1 MQDRLSDLTGEATL
15 PEMEVENS
23 SASEKSDHE
32 EEMEEVSKKKKGK
45 DKKKPKDE
53 EEEEEMIH
61 GEGQAE
67 EFMHDFFEDV
77 NAIKNGMSLIRKNI
91 RAIEETYGQSLV
103 AVGLEQGSKSS
114 EDLEK
119 LIDATNLAATDVRN
133 RLKQMDTDIKKE
145 EKEKGTAQARI
156 RTNMHGTL
164 TRKFL
169 DLMAEYQEVQ
179 TKFKNKFRERV
190 ERQYRIVKPEATQEE
205 IDDALDSGNT
215 QVFAKEILNQRHAQA
230 KDALNYIENRHKD
243 ILRLEQSIKELH
255 QMFLDMAILVEA
267 QGELID
273 QIEYNVSQA
282 EAYSRTGVKNL
293 REANQLQKKSRKKMC
308 CIAVCL
314 IIVLVL
320 IGGGIGLISGLV
332 GK

>member
-1 MQDRLSDLTGEATL
+1 MQDRFSDLTGETTL
-15 PEMEVENS
+15 PSMQEEDGQSE
-23 SASEKSDHE
+23 SEKNESE
-32 EEMEEVSKKKKGK
+32 EEMEDIKKKKGK
-45 DKKKPKDE
+45 DKKKNKDDE
-53 EEEEEMIH
+53 EEIH
-61 GEGQAE
+61 GEEQAE

-77 NAIKNGMSLIRKNI
+77 NAIKTGMALIRKNI
-91 RAIEETYGQSLV
+91 RSIEETYGQSLV

-114 EDLEK
+114 EDLER

-133 RLKQMDTDIKKE
+133 RLKEMDAENKKQ
-145 EKEKGTAQARI
+145 EKEKGSAQARI

-190 ERQYRIVKPEATQEE
+190 ERQYRIVKPEATQDE
-205 IDDALDSGNT
+205 IDEALDSGNT

-273 QIEYNVSQA
+273 QIEFNVSQA
-282 EAYSRTGVKNL
+282 QAYTKSGVENL
-293 REANQLQKKSRKKMC
+293 RGANKLQKKSRKKMC

-332 GK
+332 KK